1 MNSNKT
7 TILAI
12 IATVISITAAGLSI
26 CSMLQKNSDP
36 AAAAETQEQDIQYVL
51 YLGTN
56 DKDTNEPVFDPDEA
70 KEHLDAVLTK
80 HFEGFTI
87 QEARGGWTNE
97 DGTVCHEYTLIIH
110 LSDTTMD
117 KIHAACDDL
126 IREYNQSSILIQQNS
141 SITEF
146 YDGSAT

>member
-12 IATVISITAAGLSI
+12 IAIVISITAAGLSV

-56 DKDTNEPVFDPDEA
+56 GKDSNAPVFSPDEA
-70 KEHLDAVLTK
+70 KEHLDSILTK

-87 QEARGGWTNE
+87 QEAMGGWTNE
-97 DGTVCHEYTLIIH
+97 DGTVSHEYTLIIH
-110 LSDTTMD
+110 LSDTTID
-117 KIHAACDDL
+117 KIHAACDDML
-126 IREYNQSSILIQQNS
+126 AEFDQSSVLIQQNS
-141 SITEF
+141 SVTEF
-146 YDGSAT
+146 YSGPAT

>member
-80 HFEGFTI
+80 HFEGFTS
-87 QEARGGWTNE
+87 QGR
-97 DGTVCHEYTLIIH
+97 L
-110 LSDTTMD
+110 D
-117 KIHAACDDL
+117 K
-126 IREYNQSSILIQQNS
+126 
-141 SITEF
+141 
-146 YDGSAT
+146 